1 MPYTA
6 RHLYSRPDHPVMQNA
21 AATRILQ
28 AQSDADAIHE
38 ADVWLRSSRV
48 VARVTGDELPMCEV
62 VLRDGHEVGRI
73 TL

>member
-6 RHLYSRPDHPVMQNA
+6 HHLYSRPDHLDVQNGA
-21 AATRILQ
+21 ASRILW

-48 VARVTGDELPMCEV
+48 VARVTGDEQPVCEV
-62 VLRDGHEVGRI
+62 VLRDGQEVGRI